1 MSTKNLETVSGTVE
15 QINAKQT
22 GIKVAGEW
30 LNISQYH
37 PLAELPRVGQRVQ
50 VDVERSDRGAWI
62 NSLQLLAEPAAT
74 NSPTSPSRDREIRRL
89 ACLKAA
95 AQFGAGKCVAGVD
108 VKSTDVLKIAE
119 AFECAVW
126 LHQHRPPFSYIVASR
141 GAPG

>member
-1 MSTKNLETVSGTVE
+1 MNANNLETVSGTVE
-15 QINAKQT
+15 QINNKQT
-22 GIKVAGEW
+22 GIKVGGEW

-50 VDVERSDRGAWI
+50 VDVERSDLGAWI
-62 NSLQLLAEPAAT
+62 TRLRGLDGGQPSG
-74 NSPTSPSRDREIRRL
+74 SPTAPSRDREIRRL

-119 AFECAVW
+119 AFERWVNGE
-126 LHQHRPPFSYIVASR
+126 PPI
-141 GAPG
+141 G